1 MSADTEYKAGW
12 QARAVGVGLRL
23 TGWVSRRYAGGPHMH
38 KVIAAARAVPDA
50 QPTAKMRKRLDVR
63 REVLDGRTVWT
74 IAPKDRA
81 PSAHLLFFHGGG
93 YVFSAVPPHFA
104 LYARLAERHGIA
116 VTAPMYPLAPEHGV
130 DETTGFALAAY
141 RAFVERHNGPFVL
154 GGDSAGGGL
163 ASATAM
169 AARDAGLRLPAG
181 LLLICPWLDTSGTHP
196 DQPAI
201 EKRDSIL
208 KLRGIRDAG
217 KLYAKD
223 APATDPRVSPIHG
236 DWSGLPPVLMFG
248 GEDDILVTDAK
259 ALKAKL
265 PDAEYHE
272 GAGLMHDWPLFF
284 FPESRAAQERIGVFV
299 KEAGR

>member
-1 MSADTEYKAGW
+1 MPADTEYKAGW
-12 QARAVGVGLRL
+12 QARSVGVALRL

-63 REVLDGRTVWT
+63 QETLDGRTVWT

-81 PSAHLLFFHGGG
+81 PLGHLLFFHGGG

-130 DETTGFALAAY
+130 DDATGFALSAY
-141 RAFVERHNGPFVL
+141 RQFIDRHNGPFVL

-163 ASATAM
+163 ASATVM
-169 AARDAGLRLPAG
+169 AARDAGLRLPSG

-196 DQPAI
+196 DQPTI

-223 APATDPRVSPIHG
+223 APDTDPRVSPIHG
-236 DWSGLPPVLMFG
+236 DWTGLPPVLMFG
-248 GEDDILVTDAK
+248 GEDDILVTDARR
-259 ALKAKL
+259 LKAKL
-265 PDAEYHE
+265 PSADYHE

-284 FPESRAAQERIGVFV
+284 FPESRAAQERMAAFIL
-299 KEAGR
+299 AAR

>member
-1 MSADTEYKAGW
+1 MPSLSA
-12 QARAVGVGLRL
+12 RIVGALLRS

-50 QPTAKMRKRLDVR
+50 QPTARMRKQLDVR
-63 REVLDGRTVWT
+63 QEVLDGRTVWT
-74 IAPKDRA
+74 IAPRDRA

-130 DETTGFALAAY
+130 DEATGFALAAY
-141 RAFVERHNGPFVL
+141 RRFIEVHDGPFVL

-223 APATDPRVSPIHG
+223 APDTDPRVSPIHG

-248 GEDDILVTDAK
+248 GQDDILVTDAR

-265 PDAEYHE
+265 PDAAYQE

-284 FPESRAAQERIGVFV
+284 FPESRAAQERMAAFIVAAR
-299 KEAGR
+299 ES

>member
-1 MSADTEYKAGW
+1 MTSLSARIVGTLL
-12 QARAVGVGLRL
+12 RA
-23 TGWVSRRYAGGPHMH
+23 TGAVSKRYAGGPHMH
-38 KVIAAARAVPDA
+38 KVIAAARAVPGA
-50 QPTAKMRKRLDVR
+50 QPTAKMHKRLDVR
-63 REVLDGRTVWT
+63 EATLDGRTIWT

-81 PSAHLLFFHGGG
+81 PTAHLLFFHGGG
-93 YVFSAVPPHFA
+93 YVFSAVPPHFN

-130 DETTGFALAAY
+130 DDATGFALAAY
-141 RAFVERHNGPFVL
+141 RQFIGAHDGPFVL

-163 ASATAM
+163 AAATIM
-169 AARDAGLRLPAG
+169 AARDAGLRLPSG
-181 LLLICPWLDTSGTHP
+181 LLLVCPWLDISGTHP

-223 APATDPRVSPIHG
+223 APDTDPRVSPIHG
-236 DWSGLPPVLMFG
+236 DWLGLPPVLMFG
-248 GEDDILVTDAK
+248 GEDDILVTDAR

-265 PDAEYHE
+265 PEAEYQE

-284 FPESRAAQERIGVFV
+284 FPESRAAQERMAAFIL
-299 KEAGR
+299 AAR